1 MLTLV
6 RMATTLALALLELSA
21 MPQGGHAQ
29 TYPVKSITVVVHF
42 QLAAQV
48 MSWHAS

>member
-21 MPQGGHAQ
+21 MPQGGPCTDISSEVPHRGC
-29 TYPVKSITVVVHF
+29 PISGWRPK
-42 QLAAQV
+42 
-48 MSWHAS
+48 